1 MSIPLSIPIPS
12 GTLSDV
18 DDRPE
23 ATRGLRADLDD
34 MRREADAVRAEI
46 HLELN
51 AATRETQAALRE
63 AMAEIRQALRE
74 VWTGSHASDAA
85 AAGGPGQRM
94 TRAERKELTRELLFD
109 AAIEVFARKGY
120 HGASLD
126 DVAEA
131 AGFTKG
137 AVYSNFTRKSDLF
150 RALLERESRRRSEG
164 LAAVIADVP
173 LALLPEV
180 CAEWLRRPDDE
191 QLDRDILDLES
202 RLAAVRDPA
211 LRPALLQA
219 REALA
224 GVLDEKLAG
233 APQFTLDGHDLAR
246 LIEALSV
253 GLLADQYLDP
263 GGGQATL
270 MGRVVGAVIQ
280 AALAAGEPAGG
291 RSGTGDAATSEP
303 QGPAG

>member
-1 MSIPLSIPIPS
+1 
-12 GTLSDV
+12 V
-18 DDRPE
+18 NDRTE
-23 ATRGLRADLDD
+23 AGKGLRADLDE

-46 HLELN
+46 RLELN

-74 VWTGSHASDAA
+74 VWTGSSAGDAG

-126 DVAEA
+126 DVAEV

-164 LAAVIADVP
+164 LAGVIADVP

-191 QLDRDILDLES
+191 QRDRDILDLES
-202 RLAAVRDPA
+202 RLAAIRDPA

-219 REALA
+219 SETLA
-224 GVLDEKLAG
+224 RVLEEKLAAARATG
-233 APQFTLDGHDLAR
+233 LDGDTLAR
-246 LIEALSV
+246 LIVALSV

-263 GGGQATL
+263 GGGQPAL
-270 MGRVVGAVIQ
+270 MGRVVHALID
-280 AALAAGEPAGG
+280 AALTGSESADGRPDASPPAA
-291 RSGTGDAATSEP
+291 SDADDATD
-303 QGPAG
+303 